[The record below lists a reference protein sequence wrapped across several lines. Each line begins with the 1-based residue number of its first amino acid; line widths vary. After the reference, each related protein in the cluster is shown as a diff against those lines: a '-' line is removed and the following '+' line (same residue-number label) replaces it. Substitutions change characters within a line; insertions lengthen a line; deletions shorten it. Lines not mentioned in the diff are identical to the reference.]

1 MIQLAI
7 QDKLRPS
14 RTTQGLFSH
23 GLAVIVY
30 AVRVDMD
37 QTRPTKAVQ
46 VQKGLL
52 DALLPRV
59 YHILLSIKMLICEN
73 LCYATIN
80 LKKVTVLD
88 LYSDLMI
95 LMYHTYL
102 AILQ

>member
-1 MIQLAI
+1 MIQPAI

-59 YHILLSIKMLICEN
+59 YHILPSIKMLICEN
-73 LCYATIN
+73 LCYATN
-80 LKKVTVLD
+80 LKKVTVQD

-95 LMYHTYL
+95 LMYHTYF
-102 AILQ
+102 AIVQ